1 MTEQH
6 KFNPGQPAGLGNTG
20 KECSN
25 VDASETESNK
35 TSAATPHAGSNAVA
49 ASTTGAATGSHA
61 GESASQKMERQKQE
75 TAEKGR
81 EFQEHARQTKES
93 VKHKAKEMADETRHT
108 ARDMS
113 DRAMHSAADAA
124 ERAQRQA
131 ASFAEGQKHRVAS
144 EFTTFGEAMSR
155 AAETLRE
162 DHDERVAGYAEM
174 AADQLRSTANYLES
188 HQLGDLAGDLEHFAR
203 RRPEVFFGGMLLA
216 GLGIARFLKASRKTS
231 GRRELQEQRG
241 MQSSTGMRTAPAND
255 PYAETDD
262 ELATSGAWTQPRHQ
276 PLNDPLSYH

>member
-6 KFNPGQPAGLGNTG
+6 KNPEQSAGF
-20 KECSN
+20 
-25 VDASETESNK
+25 
-35 TSAATPHAGSNAVA
+35 
-49 ASTTGAATGSHA
+49 A
-61 GESASQKMERQKQE
+61 GESAAQKMERQKQE
-75 TAEKGR
+75 TAQQGR
-81 EFQEHARQTKES
+81 EFQAQAQQTKEG
-93 VKHKAKEMADETRHT
+93 VKHKARETADETRQT
-108 ARDMS
+108 AREMS
-113 DRAMHSAADAA
+113 DRAMHSAAHAA

-155 AAETLRE
+155 AAEKLRE
-162 DHDERVAGYAEM
+162 DHDERVAAYAEM
-174 AADQLRSTANYLES
+174 AADQLRSTADYLES
-188 HQLGDLAGDLEHFAR
+188 HEIGDLAGDLEHFAR

-241 MQSSTGMRTAPAND
+241 AQSSTGMHTARAND
-255 PYAETDD
+255 PYAETDG
-262 ELATSGAWTQPRHQ
+262 ETAASGAWTGPRHE